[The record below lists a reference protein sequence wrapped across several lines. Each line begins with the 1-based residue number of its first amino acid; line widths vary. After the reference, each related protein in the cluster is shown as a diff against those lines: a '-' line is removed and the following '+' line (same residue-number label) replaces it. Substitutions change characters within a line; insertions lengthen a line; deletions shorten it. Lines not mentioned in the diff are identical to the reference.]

1 MVVSSGK
8 PQVIIPARS
17 SLPELT
23 TLTQHTS
30 SSTGDVDQTP
40 DTTVTQQSNGQLEI
54 INIPDN
60 NDNFVLITKNFT
72 AYTEASNFPTHIP
85 RAERAH
91 EATKLLKDY
100 LGFEYIAPSNH
111 TIIDDN
117 NKKKIIKVIKAIF
130 SNEDG
135 YNKLLQNNFHFKI
148 MKEGNNG
155 ELKEFTTSFK
165 FKLAFVDKPCKI
177 EEQITN
183 EKDHTIQVF
192 DLPLYMEKATIRC
205 SLCLLGEIKRIEIK
219 AEYVRVMPI
228 SLSEEQ
234 REIRKL
240 HSLRLSGLPFGTTAI
255 NLKPIIEETN
265 AMTCFIPRNPFNYK
279 PMTYAY
285 LSFKNAEDRDITIK
299 KKFTI
304 RQGKTDKGLFIL
316 DPATQHNIC
325 NNCGN
330 PNHIRA
336 GCNIPIRQSRKNNSN
351 LTHTSSSSPK
361 NPSTKK
367 SQNNQ
372 QVSQVQQ
379 QYLNSL
385 VDKLVKQLESPFP
398 PSTSKNDANKRVQK
412 DTEYESSS
420 SEEEKIEDMMQTQR
434 KLISH
439 LDIVTGSLQGV
450 IEGAIHNLI
459 GGFVN
464 KR

>member
-30 SSTGDVDQTP
+30 SSTGGLSVTVKKKIMAQNQKFTLEQELAIAKKTALTSNLVSEQVLASDLLKKRTIRSKMSLIAQLKRGSHDVDQTP

-219 AEYVRVMPI
+219 AVGIKEYVRVMPI

-336 GCNIPIRQSRKNNSN
+336 GCNIPIRQSRKNNSV
-351 LTHTSSSSPK
+351 K
-361 NPSTKK
+361 NAWKEKFKSMAQNMKK
-367 SQNNQ
+367 S
-372 QVSQVQQ
+372 
-379 QYLNSL
+379 Y
-385 VDKLVKQLESPFP
+385 
-398 PSTSKNDANKRVQK
+398 A
-412 DTEYESSS
+412 
-420 SEEEKIEDMMQTQR
+420 
-434 KLISH
+434 
-439 LDIVTGSLQGV
+439 
-450 IEGAIHNLI
+450 
-459 GGFVN
+459 
-464 KR
+464 